1 MDGSLGPFLPA
12 TSFDLICTSAA
23 FISVLS
29 DGTESTGALFCYMLA
44 LLFFLKGIMLSL
56 PFWGLLGLVDRQYIV
71 TQSCL
76 EA

>member
-29 DGTESTGALFCYMLA
+29 DGTESTGALFCYV
-44 LLFFLKGIMLSL
+44 
-56 PFWGLLGLVDRQYIV
+56 GLDILGAGWYLRAQILDGQISSQSVAVLGL
-71 TQSCL
+71 
-76 EA
+76 